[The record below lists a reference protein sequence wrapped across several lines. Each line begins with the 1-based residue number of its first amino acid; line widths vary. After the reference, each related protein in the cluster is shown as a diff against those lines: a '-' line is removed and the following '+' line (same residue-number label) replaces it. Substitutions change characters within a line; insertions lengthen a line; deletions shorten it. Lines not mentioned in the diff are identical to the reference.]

1 MFRAR
6 NYSRNENTGIQIVER
21 ASIESWSFEKY
32 RFEKL
37 KKKEKTWYLDTRFQ
51 NISRGYA
58 RSFSFS
64 YSFIKNF
71 PTNGISFHSFQWT
84 RPFISLVKSWI
95 YLWTNGFA
103 ALNDTLSF
111 NLGPFYLC
119 PPTHE
124 RLHPRKG
131 RAIFSRHP
139 LGVSHSCLFRAISIR
154 PRLQRRE
161 KTSAR

>member
-1 MFRAR
+1 MK
-6 NYSRNENTGIQIVER
+6 IQEYK
-21 ASIESWSFEKY
+21 SWSELHRIVIVRKISFRKI
-32 RFEKL
+32 
-37 KKKEKTWYLDTRFQ
+37 KKKKKKKRDTLIHVFR
-51 NISRGYA
+51 ISRVA
-58 RSFSFS
+58 MRVHSRLVIRSSK
-64 YSFIKNF
+64 I
-71 PTNGISFHSFQWT
+71 FQ
-84 RPFISLVKSWI
+84 RNICSNRRGLFLVKSWI